1 MIDDLKDIFG
11 EKGFWIVI
19 IVAVLLFVLM
29 LFLGGNNSSGSEVV
43 VTPTAYSSYPDAVTN
58 ANTIIDSVNAY
69 TEYTGDRII
78 ESTSGFIED
87 GLENLNK
94 NLNENFDEIDA
105 SMNELGTGIA
115 DINSKLT
122 AKSVTTRPSTTYQY
136 SSRDDEDD
144 SDRNRPFNGVVHSLG
159 GKSSGSKSSGSKS
172 SGKSYYNST
181 DYSGV
186 SIVEGL
192 ASVGVTSNDGKN
204 ITDWQSRVSIAEA
217 NGIKNYTG
225 TPEQNTEMLDKLKS
239 GILVKPK

>member
-19 IVAVLLFVLM
+19 LVAVLLFVLM
-29 LFLGGNNSSGSEVV
+29 LFLGGNNSSGSEIV

-136 SSRDDEDD
+136 SSSDDEDD
-144 SDRNRPFNGVVHSLG
+144 SDRNRPFTGVVHSLG
-159 GKSSGSKSSGSKS
+159 NKSNSSNSSGR
-172 SGKSYYNST
+172 YYKST

-186 SIVEGL
+186 SIVDGL
-192 ASVGVTSNDGKN
+192 KSVGVHSNDGKN
-204 ITDWQSRVSIAEA
+204 IGNWESRVSIAEA

-225 TPEQNTEMLDKLKS
+225 TPAQNTEMLDKLKS